1 MNKHFAA
8 FCLLWITTSLFSQ
21 IPRHC
26 GMAHAHKQALQRD
39 PSVKERLEALERS
52 TTAWIAQNKNGAQNR
67 NAVVTIPVVVHV
79 VYNTNVA
86 AQNISDAQIQS
97 QIDVLNR
104 DYRKLNLDANN
115 TPTVWKPLAA
125 DTDIQ
130 FCLASR
136 TPVGTATNGITRTM
150 TTVTSFK
157 DIVSTQDIDEQDY
170 IKNGS
175 KGGYPAWNPQKYL
188 NIWVGRLDGSTLGY
202 AYYPS
207 DVVSTPEI
215 DGVVIDY
222 RCFGTTGTAGSGG
235 FSKFNMGR
243 TTTHEVGHYFNLI
256 HTWGDDL
263 IDGNACE
270 SDNVPDTPPCFD
282 ANYSCPSF
290 PLNVG
295 TNCVTDANGQMFMNY
310 MDYSDDRCLNLFT
323 LGQAARMQ
331 AALNVER
338 SGLLSSDGCLAT
350 IPVELIGFE
359 GKTEGKINHLFWST
373 ASEIANAYFDIQRSV
388 DGIFFKTIG
397 QVKGHGTS
405 QERQNYAFDDG
416 DILAGTTYYRLNQ
429 VDFDGKARF
438 SPVISLQNEKR
449 FSIRIYP
456 NPVGTEGV
464 IVQTISDEKKEI
476 ALQDITGRTLFQTV
490 STARAVPIATN
501 ELAQGLYFVR
511 FKTLVGGVVIQK
523 IVVR

>member
-1 MNKHFAA
+1 
-8 FCLLWITTSLFSQ
+8 
-21 IPRHC
+21 
-26 GMAHAHKQALQRD
+26 
-39 PSVKERLEALERS
+39 
-52 TTAWIAQNKNGAQNR
+52 
-67 NAVVTIPVVVHV
+67 
-79 VYNTNVA
+79 
-86 AQNISDAQIQS
+86 
-97 QIDVLNR
+97 LNR

-359 GKTEGKINHLFWST
+359 GKT
-373 ASEIANAYFDIQRSV
+373 ANAYFDIQRSV